1 MAGVYKLEI
10 DESVE
15 ELKQTLAAQ
24 KSARAKERVQ
34 LLYLL
39 KTGHATTVQHGA
51 QILDR
56 NRVTVQTWLRLY
68 REGGME
74 MLLEQKRSRK
84 TQCRKSCG
92 QAAPTQSVS
101 LRRRRSPVSTIL
113 NELTNCVVASI
124 ARRHEIIYALS
135 VVGFYN

>member
-74 MLLEQKRSRK
+74 TLLEQKRSRK
-84 TQCRKSCG
+84 TQCRS
-92 QAAPTQSVS
+92 QSVS
-101 LRRRRSPVSTIL
+101 LRRRRSPVSTIF